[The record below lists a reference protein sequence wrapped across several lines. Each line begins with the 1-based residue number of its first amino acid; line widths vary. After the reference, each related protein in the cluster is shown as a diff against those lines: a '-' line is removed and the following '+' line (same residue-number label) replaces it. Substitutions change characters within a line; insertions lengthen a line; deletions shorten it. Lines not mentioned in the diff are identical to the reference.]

1 MARFHRGGKPSV
13 RLLSMR
19 RIAALLAICMAAGAP
34 AVTGAQT
41 ANSDAWNRTLVA
53 AKTEGS
59 ASVLVTEVPGW
70 IETQQNLF
78 KAQTGLTMNLLAR
91 GANAVLQ
98 TRLTAEVQA
107 KAVLTD
113 VYEDVSR
120 QFFNDNLDWFVD
132 LSKAGLPN
140 WEKYPEAARFK
151 NVCADVKWSISGVT
165 YNTNIVTSDIVP
177 KTWQDLAH
185 PRWKDRVVLSDPTPG
200 GYYMQWA
207 LMMREKFGPDYLKA
221 VAALNATPMTSSV
234 GAAQQVAS
242 GAKALSFLSQ
252 VDSGSDVKA
261 QGGPVAFAI
270 IANPYVGSKA
280 CVGIPKAAPHL
291 NAAKVLVNFLM
302 SAESQSAPCRKNI
315 PNVSPIRAPGC
326 YETPADFQP
335 PPVNDKGI
343 YPGMDDE
350 ALKAQALKE
359 LGLK

>member
-1 MARFHRGGKPSV
+1 MGT
-13 RLLSMR
+13 
-19 RIAALLAICMAAGAP
+19 LLAACTAAGSPVP
-34 AVTGAQT
+34 AAAQT
-41 ANSDAWNRTLVA
+41 ADWNRTLAA
-53 AKTEGS
+53 AKAEGS

-78 KAQTGLTMNLLAR
+78 KSQTGLTMNLLAR

-98 TRLTAEVQA
+98 TRLTAEVEA

-120 QFFNDNLDWFVD
+120 QFFNDKADWFVD

-140 WEKYPEAARFK
+140 WDKYPAAGKFK
-151 NVCADVKWSISGVT
+151 NLCADVKWSISGVT
-165 YNTNIVTSDIVP
+165 YNTNIVTPDLVP
-177 KTWQDLAH
+177 KTWQDLVH
-185 PRWKDRVVLSDPTPG
+185 PRWKDKVVLSDPSPG

-207 LMMREKFGPDYLKA
+207 LMMREKFGPQYLEA
-221 VAALNATPMTSSV
+221 VAALNPTLMTSSV

-261 QGGPVAFAI
+261 QGGPVNFQI
-270 IANPYVGSKA
+270 IANPYLGAKA
-280 CVGIPKAAPHL
+280 CVGIPKAAPHP
-291 NAAKVLVNFLM
+291 NAAKVLLNFLM
-302 SAESQSAPCRKNI
+302 SPESQSAPCRRNI

-326 YETPADFQP
+326 YETPADFEP

-343 YPGMDDE
+343 YPGMDNE
-350 ALKAQALKE
+350 QLQAQVLKE
-359 LGLK
+359 MKLK

>member
-1 MARFHRGGKPSV
+1 MTRFGRGRKQSFRLLPV
-13 RLLSMR
+13 RLV
-19 RIAALLAICMAAGAP
+19 ATLLVACVVASAP
-34 AVTGAQT
+34 AVTIAQT
-41 ANSDAWNRTLVA
+41 DAWNQTVTA
-53 AKTEGS
+53 AKAEGS

-78 KAQTGLTMNLLAR
+78 KERTGLTMNLLAR

-98 TRLTAEVQA
+98 TRLSAEIQA

-120 QFFNDNLDWFVD
+120 QYFNDHLDWFVD

-140 WEKYPEAARFK
+140 WDKYPEAARWK

-165 YNTNIVTSDIVP
+165 YNTNIVTPDIAP
-177 KTWQDLAH
+177 KTWQDLVN
-185 PRWKDRVVLSDPTPG
+185 PRWKDKVVLSDPSPG

-221 VAALNATPMTSSV
+221 VAALNPTAMTSSV

-280 CVGIPKAAPHL
+280 CVGIPKAAPHP
-291 NAAKVLVNFLM
+291 NAAKVLLNFLM

-335 PPVNDKGI
+335 PAVNDKGI
-343 YPGMDDE
+343 YPGMDNE
-350 ALKAQALKE
+350 ALMAQALRE